1 MRNIKDLNIDGK
13 AVLIRFDYN
22 VPIVNNTIMNDF
34 RIKSSFKTIDYC
46 LSKRASI
53 VIMSHLGR
61 PEGIDKKFTLEPV
74 CDYLEKYYK
83 KKILFSND
91 CISKESI
98 EISKTLKSG
107 EIHMLENLRFY
118 DEERNNDDIFS
129 KQLSKH
135 ADIYICDSF
144 GTSHREHSSNSKIL
158 KYFKVKGIGFI
169 ITKELQYLR
178 VNESSGMGVI
188 IGGAKISTKIKMID
202 HFLDNSD
209 IIFIGGAMLFTF
221 LKSQKINIG
230 LSKVEDN
237 MLDLAI
243 DIIERA
249 KKMNKMILF
258 PLDLVC
264 VKDTI
269 NSDEIFIKEVNNLDD
284 NDIALDI
291 GPKTVKLFMKYCKNL
306 STIIWNGPLG
316 YFENKN
322 FCNGT
327 IEISRYLR
335 KLKNTCTIIGGGDTV
350 SAIEMY
356 DNLRGYTH
364 VSTGGGASLKLLSG
378 EKLNLTKS
386 WDLYSDE

>member
-1 MRNIKDLNIDGK
+1 MKNIKDLNIDGRT
-13 AVLIRFDYN
+13 VLIRFDYN
-22 VPIVNNTIMNDF
+22 VPIENNIIMNDF

-46 LSKRASI
+46 LSKGASI

-61 PEGIDKKFTLEPV
+61 PEGKDKKFTLKPV
-74 CDYLEKYYK
+74 YDYLKKYYK

-91 CISKESI
+91 CISEESI
-98 EISKTLKSG
+98 EISKKLKPG

-129 KQLSKH
+129 KKLSKH
-135 ADIYICDSF
+135 GDIYVCDSF
-144 GTSHREHSSNSKIL
+144 GISHREHSSNSKIL
-158 KYFKVKGIGFI
+158 KYFKIKGIGFI

-178 VNESSGMGVI
+178 INESSGMGVI
-188 IGGAKISTKIKMID
+188 IGGAKISTKIKMIN

-209 IIFIGGAMLFTF
+209 VIFIGGAMLFTF

-237 MLDLAI
+237 MLDLAV
-243 DIIERA
+243 DIIEKA
-249 KKMNKMILF
+249 KKMNKKILF

-269 NSDEIFIKEVNNLDD
+269 NSNEIFIKEVNNLDD
-284 NDIALDI
+284 NDIGLDI
-291 GPKTVKLFMKYCKNL
+291 GPETVKLFMKYIKNL
-306 STIIWNGPLG
+306 NTIIWNGPLG

-327 IEISRYLR
+327 IEISRYL
-335 KLKNTCTIIGGGDTV
+335 KKIKNTCTIIGGGDTI

-356 DNLRGYTH
+356 DNIRGYTH

-386 WDLYSDE
+386 WDLYSNE

>member
-1 MRNIKDLNIDGK
+1 MKNIKDLNIDGRT
-13 AVLIRFDYN
+13 VLIRFDYN
-22 VPIVNNTIMNDF
+22 VPIENNTIMNDF

-46 LSKRASI
+46 LSKGASI

-61 PEGIDKKFTLEPV
+61 PEGKDKKFTLKPV
-74 CDYLEKYYK
+74 YNYLKKYYK

-91 CISKESI
+91 CISEESI
-98 EISKTLKSG
+98 EISKKLKPG

-129 KQLSKH
+129 KKLSKH
-135 ADIYICDSF
+135 GDIYVCDSF
-144 GTSHREHSSNSKIL
+144 GISHREHSSNSKIL
-158 KYFKVKGIGFI
+158 KYFKIKGIGFI

-178 VNESSGMGVI
+178 INESSGMGVI
-188 IGGAKISTKIKMID
+188 IGGAKISTKIKMIN

-209 IIFIGGAMLFTF
+209 VIFIGGAMLFTF

-237 MLDLAI
+237 MLDLAV
-243 DIIERA
+243 DIIEKA
-249 KKMNKMILF
+249 KKMNKKILF

-269 NSDEIFIKEVNNLDD
+269 NSNKIFIKEVNNLDD
-284 NDIALDI
+284 NDIGLDI
-291 GPKTVKLFMKYCKNL
+291 GPETVKLFMKYIKNL
-306 STIIWNGPLG
+306 NTIIWNGPLG

-327 IEISRYLR
+327 IEISRYL
-335 KLKNTCTIIGGGDTV
+335 KKIKNKCTIIGGGDTI

-356 DNLRGYTH
+356 DNIRGYTH

-386 WDLYSDE
+386 WDLYSNE

>member
-1 MRNIKDLNIDGK
+1 MKNIKDLNIDGRT
-13 AVLIRFDYN
+13 VLIRFDYN
-22 VPIVNNTIMNDF
+22 VPIENNTIMNDF

-46 LSKRASI
+46 LSKSASI

-61 PEGIDKKFTLEPV
+61 PEGKDKKFTLKPV
-74 CDYLEKYYK
+74 CNYLKKYYK

-91 CISKESI
+91 CISEESI
-98 EISKTLKSG
+98 EISKKLKPG

-118 DEERNNDDIFS
+118 DEEINNDDIFS
-129 KQLSKH
+129 KKLSKH
-135 ADIYICDSF
+135 GDIYVCDSF
-144 GTSHREHSSNSKIL
+144 GISHREHSSNSKIL
-158 KYFKVKGIGFI
+158 KYFKIKGIGFI

-178 VNESSGMGVI
+178 INESSGMGVI
-188 IGGAKISTKIKMID
+188 IGGAKISTKIKMIN

-209 IIFIGGAMLFTF
+209 VIFIGGAMLFTF

-237 MLDLAI
+237 MLDLAV
-243 DIIERA
+243 DIIEKA
-249 KKMNKMILF
+249 KKMNKKILF

-269 NSDEIFIKEVNNLDD
+269 NSNEIFIKEVNNLDD
-284 NDIALDI
+284 NDIGLDI
-291 GPKTVKLFMKYCKNL
+291 GPKTVKLFIQYIKNL
-306 STIIWNGPLG
+306 NTIIWNGPLG

-327 IEISRYLR
+327 IEISRYL
-335 KLKNTCTIIGGGDTV
+335 KKIKNKCTIIGGGDTI

-356 DNLRGYTH
+356 DNIRGYTH

-378 EKLNLTKS
+378 EKLNLIKS
-386 WDLYSDE
+386 WDLYSNE

>member
-1 MRNIKDLNIDGK
+1 MKNIKDLNIDGRT
-13 AVLIRFDYN
+13 VLIRFDYN
-22 VPIVNNTIMNDF
+22 VPIENNTIMNDF

-46 LSKRASI
+46 LSKGASI

-61 PEGIDKKFTLEPV
+61 PKGKDKKFTLKPV
-74 CDYLEKYYK
+74 YNYLKKYYN

-91 CISKESI
+91 CISEESI
-98 EISKTLKSG
+98 EISKKLKPG

-129 KQLSKH
+129 KKLSKH
-135 ADIYICDSF
+135 GDIYVCDSF
-144 GTSHREHSSNSKIL
+144 GISHREHSSNSKIL
-158 KYFKVKGIGFI
+158 KYFKIKGIGFI

-178 VNESSGMGVI
+178 INESSGMGVI
-188 IGGAKISTKIKMID
+188 IGGAKISTKIKMIN

-209 IIFIGGAMLFTF
+209 VIFIGGAMLFTF

-237 MLDLAI
+237 MLDLAV
-243 DIIERA
+243 DIIEKA
-249 KKMNKMILF
+249 KKMNKKILF

-269 NSDEIFIKEVNNLDD
+269 NSNKIFIKEVNNLDD
-284 NDIALDI
+284 NDIGLDI
-291 GPKTVKLFMKYCKNL
+291 GPETVKLFMKYIKNL
-306 STIIWNGPLG
+306 NTIIWNGPLG

-327 IEISRYLR
+327 IEISRYL
-335 KLKNTCTIIGGGDTV
+335 KKIKNKCTIIGGGDTI

-356 DNLRGYTH
+356 DNIRGYTH

-386 WDLYSDE
+386 WDLYSNE

>member
-1 MRNIKDLNIDGK
+1 MKNIKDLNIDGRT
-13 AVLIRFDYN
+13 VLIRFDYN
-22 VPIVNNTIMNDF
+22 VPIENNTIMNDF

-46 LSKRASI
+46 LSKGASI

-61 PEGIDKKFTLEPV
+61 PKGKDKKFTLKPV
-74 CDYLEKYYK
+74 YNYLKKYYN

-91 CISKESI
+91 CISEESI
-98 EISKTLKSG
+98 EISKKLKPG

-129 KQLSKH
+129 KKLSKH
-135 ADIYICDSF
+135 GDIYVCDSF
-144 GTSHREHSSNSKIL
+144 GISHREHSSNSKIL
-158 KYFKVKGIGFI
+158 KYFKIKGIGFI

-178 VNESSGMGVI
+178 INESSGMGVI
-188 IGGAKISTKIKMID
+188 IGGAKISTKIKMIN

-209 IIFIGGAMLFTF
+209 VIFIGGAMLFTF

-237 MLDLAI
+237 MLDLAV
-243 DIIERA
+243 DIIEKA
-249 KKMNKMILF
+249 KKMNKKILF

-269 NSDEIFIKEVNNLDD
+269 NSNKIFIKEVNNLDD
-284 NDIALDI
+284 NDIGLDI
-291 GPKTVKLFMKYCKNL
+291 GPKTVKLFIQYIKNL
-306 STIIWNGPLG
+306 NTIIWNGPLG

-327 IEISRYLR
+327 IEISRYL
-335 KLKNTCTIIGGGDTV
+335 KKIKNKCTIIGGGDTI

-356 DNLRGYTH
+356 DNIRGYTH

-386 WDLYSDE
+386 WDLYSNE